1 MCVPSPPQ
9 PGPDPGPEL
18 NQRND
23 QETRSQAEDQ
33 RRRRA
38 GATGR
43 SALIVTGGLGDP
55 GAATVQRTALLG
67 A

>member
-1 MCVPSPPQ
+1 MCFGSVPQ
-9 PGPDPGPEL
+9 PSSDPGL
-18 NQRND
+18 IQRND

-38 GATGR
+38 TATGR
-43 SALIVTGGLGDP
+43 SALIVTSGLGDP
-55 GAATVQRTALLG
+55 GTASVQRTALLG